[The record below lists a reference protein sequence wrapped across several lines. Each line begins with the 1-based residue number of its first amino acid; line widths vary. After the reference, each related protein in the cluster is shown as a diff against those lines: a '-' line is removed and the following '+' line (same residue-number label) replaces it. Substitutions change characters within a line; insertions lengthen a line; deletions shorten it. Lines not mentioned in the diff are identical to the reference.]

1 MSRRAGLRRIMRRDP
16 DYTVSTKITTPHGGV
31 VADVPCRVYLPRN
44 AMGRPYLE
52 FDLTEDQTGPLT
64 VPEFSVEG
72 HAETSNGVVSI
83 RSDVV
88 LMQGWS
94 AEHRG
99 SKFIKCT
106 LPGEPW
112 DLEITSGR
120 ESDDSVIQSGTF
132 WLSPNRLLN
141 PRLMSLFSYT
151 GVVEMKTARELAFQ
165 LPAGL
170 VHFRTHFHHEHK
182 KSTVLRTSEL
192 VAELNQNLERARI
205 DNFVKELDDVLLL
218 TSLATR
224 HRCVCRGWR
233 VWTANCETLFYRNR
247 LAVPKARKI
256 GVQETLIDDPEFDD
270 FLKHAFSRFRQNDGR
285 EALRQAIDLVV
296 SSQEG
301 TIEASFL
308 KCFAA
313 LETLV
318 TLYRQSAGLGTI
330 LDPQSW
336 ATFENDFKSFIKGHA
351 LFKEDSARRNL
362 VYEKRAELNRV
373 AFGTVYR
380 KCTESLGKHG
390 FHDDDLWPVV
400 GSSRGLSLAEIRN
413 RIVHGVVFTPPQQEA
428 LFRSL
433 IHLRWCVERM
443 VLAFLEWP
451 LERSLVGRFLGH
463 MASYQTWKDAQ
474 ELLSGIAT

>member
-1 MSRRAGLRRIMRRDP
+1 MRRDP
-16 DYTVSTKITTPHGGV
+16 DHAVIATIMTPHGGV
-31 VADVPCRVYLPRN
+31 IQDVPCRVYLPRN

-52 FDLTEDQTGPLT
+52 FDVTEDQTGPLT

-72 HAETSNGVVSI
+72 HAETPNGVVSI
-83 RSDVV
+83 RSDIV
-88 LMQGWS
+88 LTQGWS
-94 AEHRG
+94 AEHWG
-99 SKFIKCT
+99 PKFIKCT

-112 DLEITSGR
+112 DLEITRCGS
-120 ESDDSVIQSGTF
+120 ESDDSLIQNGIF

-141 PRLMSLFSYT
+141 PSLMSLFSYT
-151 GVVEMKTARELAFQ
+151 GAVEMKTARELAFQ

-182 KSTVLRTSEL
+182 KSAVLRTSEL
-192 VAELNQNLERARI
+192 VAELSEKLERAGLN
-205 DNFVKELDDVLLL
+205 NFVKELDDILLL

-256 GVQETLIDDPEFDD
+256 GAQETLIDDPEFED
-270 FLKHAFSRFRQNDGR
+270 FLKHAFSTFRQKAGR
-285 EALRQAIDLVV
+285 EALRQAIDLLV

-318 TLYRQSAGLGTI
+318 TLYRQSAGLGKI

-336 ATFENDFKSFIKGHA
+336 ATFEDDFKSFINSKKTVLVGN
-351 LFKEDSARRNL
+351 LFTK
-362 VYEKRAELNRV
+362 K
-373 AFGTVYR
+373 
-380 KCTESLGKHG
+380 
-390 FHDDDLWPVV
+390 
-400 GSSRGLSLAEIRN
+400 
-413 RIVHGVVFTPPQQEA
+413 
-428 LFRSL
+428 
-433 IHLRWCVERM
+433 
-443 VLAFLEWP
+443 
-451 LERSLVGRFLGH
+451 ERS
-463 MASYQTWKDAQ
+463 
-474 ELLSGIAT
+474 

>member
-1 MSRRAGLRRIMRRDP
+1 MRGFRRWLTDRKLKRFRD
-16 DYTVSTKITTPHGGV
+16 TAQH
-31 VADVPCRVYLPRN
+31 
-44 AMGRPYLE
+44 
-52 FDLTEDQTGPLT
+52 
-64 VPEFSVEG
+64 
-72 HAETSNGVVSI
+72 
-83 RSDVV
+83 
-88 LMQGWS
+88 W
-94 AEHRG
+94 G
-99 SKFIKCT
+99 SKFIKCA

-112 DLEITSGR
+112 DLEITKCGS
-120 ESDDSVIQSGTF
+120 ESDDLVIQNGIF

-151 GVVEMKTARELAFQ
+151 GAVEMKTARELAFQ
-165 LPAGL
+165 HPTGL

-182 KSTVLRTSEL
+182 TSAVLRTSEL
-192 VAELNQNLERARI
+192 VAELNEKLERARL

-256 GVQETLIDDPEFDD
+256 GTQETLIDDPEFED
-270 FLKHAFSRFRQNDGR
+270 FLKHGFLTFRQNAGH
-285 EALRQAIDLVV
+285 EALRQVIDLLVT
-296 SSQEG
+296 SHEG
-301 TIEASFL
+301 TLESSFL

-330 LDPQSW
+330 FDPQAW
-336 ATFENDFKSFIKGHA
+336 ATFEHDFKSFIKGHA
-351 LFKEDSARRNL
+351 LFKEDSARRKL
-362 VYEKRAELNRV
+362 VYEKRGELNRV

-380 KCTESLGKHG
+380 KFTESLGKHG

-413 RIVHGVVFTPPQQEA
+413 ELCMEWYLQRHSRK
-428 LFRSL
+428 LY
-433 IHLRWCVERM
+433 LR
-443 VLAFLEWP
+443 P
-451 LERSLVGRFLGH
+451 
-463 MASYQTWKDAQ
+463 
-474 ELLSGIAT
+474 